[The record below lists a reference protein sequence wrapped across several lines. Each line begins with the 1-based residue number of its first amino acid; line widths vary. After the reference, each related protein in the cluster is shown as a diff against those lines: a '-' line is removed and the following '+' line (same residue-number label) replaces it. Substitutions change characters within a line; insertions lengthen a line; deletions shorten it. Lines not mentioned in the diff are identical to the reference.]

1 MGRMGGEEATTFRRG
16 ADPGVQEAYS
26 KTNQLI
32 MLSQQEE
39 TSGRIES
46 SQQKKNSKH
55 TDLAAVGR
63 KPWTQADPPKNR
75 LPVLPCRLGL
85 LIEIEDHRC
94 IQVWLVNE

>member
-1 MGRMGGEEATTFRRG
+1 MGGEEATTFRRG

-46 SQQKKNSKH
+46 SQQKKNSKQ
-55 TDLAAVGR
+55 
-63 KPWTQADPPKNR
+63 TQARNHGLRQIRPKTGF
-75 LPVLPCRLGL
+75 LFCRVGS
-85 LIEIEDHRC
+85 
-94 IQVWLVNE
+94 VF